1 MIHLDRESYISKVA
15 YDKNGKKLGKIIDAR
30 KTFDTVQQ
38 KETKE
43 IIISKK
49 PFWHKSVNV
58 SLAITTVLE
67 NSPGKVIFD
76 IAKNDFDFYVKKH
89 VVFRKLKAK
98 NAKLRNASSTE
109 KAYALSFSWGKL

>member
-30 KTFDTVQQ
+30 KTFDTAQQ

-49 PFWHKSVNV
+49 PFLHKSVNV

-67 NSPGKVIFD
+67 NSHGKVIFD
-76 IAKNDFDFYVKKH
+76 IAKKDFNFYVKKH
-89 VVFRKLKAK
+89 VVFRRLKAK
-98 NAKLRNASSTE
+98 NTKLRNASSAE
-109 KAYALSFSWGKL
+109 KTYALSYSWGKL